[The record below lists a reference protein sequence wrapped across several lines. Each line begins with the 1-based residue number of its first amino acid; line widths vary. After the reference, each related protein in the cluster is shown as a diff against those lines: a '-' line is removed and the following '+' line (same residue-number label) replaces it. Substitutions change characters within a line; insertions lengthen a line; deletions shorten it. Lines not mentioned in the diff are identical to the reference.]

1 MADNRNDEEQVQAP
15 PSPDPL
21 ALIAQ
26 MQTTIAHLQDRLN
39 DAESARNSP
48 REPTPANSAFGGSDF
63 QPTGT
68 AAHRAFKPYGLN
80 RDSPNPNYSDKAK
93 ARADDPGKFD
103 GTDSGLFDTWVD
115 GIADKFDEDDCTF
128 RKEQSRMAYVMRHLT
143 GDAARAVE
151 TRYRSSTRPFSC
163 AAEIIQVLDSAYH
176 DPNQAFAARDKLR
189 SYFYEPGPNA
199 NIHKF
204 ISELNSLAD
213 KARIPEDERKAT
225 LWEHIPPY
233 LDHHLLHLS
242 KDPSVSY
249 EDFTMH
255 VANAA
260 YSHQRGAEYRKNHS
274 EKRQKNY
281 IPRNQD
287 QGSRVDNRTI
297 NQRQDPGEQHQNSDN
312 RQRFQNTYIP
322 PSRESAG
329 RKLSDAEM
337 EAHMKAGTCFSC
349 GKRGH
354 LARDCKEKA
363 IRVISTDKKSDSEP
377 TDDEESGKE

>member
-1 MADNRNDEEQVQAP
+1 MEETDNEE
-15 PSPDPL
+15 S
-21 ALIAQ
+21 
-26 MQTTIAHLQDRLN
+26 THLEQ
-39 DAESARNSP
+39 P
-48 REPTPANSAFGGSDF
+48 KKPACA
-63 QPTGT
+63 T
-68 AAHRAFKPYGLN
+68 
-80 RDSPNPNYSDKAK
+80 
-93 ARADDPGKFD
+93 
-103 GTDSGLFDTWVD
+103 TDSELFDTWVD
-115 GIADKFDEDDCTF
+115 GIADKFEEDDCTF

-189 SYFYEPGPNA
+189 SYFFEPGPNA

-249 EDFTMH
+249 EEFTTH

-260 YSHQRGAEYRKNHS
+260 YSQQRGLDYRKKHGES
-274 EKRQKNY
+274 RQKGHTPGKQMQSSQTSNRSTY
-281 IPRNQD
+281 HRN
-287 QGSRVDNRTI
+287 NR
-297 NQRQDPGEQHQNSDN
+297 DGHQNSDS
-312 RQRFQNTYIP
+312 QRRSDNTNAP
-322 PSRESAG
+322 PSRKSIG
-329 RKLSDAEM
+329 RDLSDAEI
-337 EAHMKAGTCFSC
+337 EAHMKAGTCFNC
-349 GKRGH
+349 GERGH

-377 TDDEESGKE
+377 TDDEESGKD